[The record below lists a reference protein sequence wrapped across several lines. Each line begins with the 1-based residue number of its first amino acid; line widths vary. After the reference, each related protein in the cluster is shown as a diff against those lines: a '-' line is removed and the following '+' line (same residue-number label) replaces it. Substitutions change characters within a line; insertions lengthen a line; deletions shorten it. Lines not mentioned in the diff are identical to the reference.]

1 MNITLGEISLL
12 FFLNSFSPKLVQS
25 GTYIYIYIFV
35 IQHSQIMN
43 IHKSES
49 DTYQI
54 KLKFI
59 VRIPHGLTIGIVSN
73 EAEIMITQQKRVLL
87 GNICRSTLF
96 LYASRSPD

>member
-1 MNITLGEISLL
+1 
-12 FFLNSFSPKLVQS
+12 
-25 GTYIYIYIFV
+25 
-35 IQHSQIMN
+35 MN

-54 KLKFI
+54 KLKFV